1 MLIPGLALMAGTVFA
16 QSTQIVVE
24 GQGNEISKPAGVE
37 RVSSNLTRAEL
48 NRSIDQL
55 EKHIAEHRND
65 AGFDLVAY
73 QKRLAIL
80 KNMTATDDK

>member
-1 MLIPGLALMAGTVFA
+1 MLIPGLALLAGSVFA
-16 QSTQIVVE
+16 QSAQVVVE
-24 GQGNEISKPAGVE
+24 GQGAEISKPAGVE

-55 EKHIAEHRND
+55 EKYLAEHRND
-65 AGFDLVAY
+65 EGFDLVAY
-73 QKRLAIL
+73 QRRLAIL